1 MRSGSKEISPLT
13 LILALTI
20 TSAIFYAQL
29 SYVAAGSVTASPA
42 TVQLLP
48 IEDSHVMEGQP
59 DTVSDGGKR
68 YNMYVGWDEQRYLSE
83 RIYLKFDLRN
93 LPAEAVI
100 EKAVLG
106 LYNKYTPS
114 IGEPPYTS
122 KVITVD
128 AKEVESDTWSETTLT
143 WNTAPPM
150 GAILDTK
157 TIEGS
162 GVYVEWD
169 VTSFVVSQFA
179 GDKIVSLGLMSK
191 NEGTD
196 DAVVWFYSKDAAEDQ
211 PRPYLK
217 ITYSIG
223 APPSPPPPTE
233 QRGVQVTI
241 SPTTQTGKP
250 EDILTYTV
258 TVRNTGTV
266 GDNYTLSVTDTLGW
280 GPTISPT
287 TLTLTAGED
296 GTATLRITIPAN
308 AENRDSTTI
317 TVRATGTGVENT
329 AICKAIAEVEAPPPK
344 TEIPWL
350 YVAIAV
356 IVVIAIVAAI
366 FMAKRK

>member
-1 MRSGSKEISPLT
+1 MRSGSKKT
-13 LILALTI
+13 LPLALI
-20 TSAIFYAQL
+20 FGLAMTSAIFFAQL
-29 SYVAAGSVTASPA
+29 GYVAAGSVTMSPA
-42 TVQLLP
+42 TVELLP

-83 RIYLKFDLRN
+83 RIYLKFDLGN

-114 IGEPPYTS
+114 IGESPYTS

-128 AKEVESDTWSETTLT
+128 AKEVESDTWSETALT

-150 GAILDTK
+150 GAVLDTK
-157 TIEGS
+157 TIEGA

-169 VTSFVVSQFA
+169 VTSFVASQFA

-223 APPSPPPPTE
+223 APPPPAE

-241 SPTTQTGKP
+241 SPATQTGKP
-250 EDILTYTV
+250 KDTLTYTV

-266 GDNYTLSVTDTLGW
+266 GDNYTLSATDTLGW
-280 GPTISPT
+280 EPTISPT

-329 AICKAIAEVEAPPPK
+329 ATCKAIAEVEAVAPPP

-366 FMAKRK
+366 FMVKRK